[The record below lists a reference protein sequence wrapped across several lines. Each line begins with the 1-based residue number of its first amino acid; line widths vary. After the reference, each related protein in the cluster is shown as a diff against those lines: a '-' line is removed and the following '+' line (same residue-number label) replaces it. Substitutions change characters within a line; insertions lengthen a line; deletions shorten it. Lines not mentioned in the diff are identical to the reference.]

1 MMQPVLRSNA
11 QVLRWL
17 RAIAFA
23 TTTGWALTAM
33 QFRPTVGGYALAV
46 ATGVVS
52 LLSPGIAVLVALVA
66 LSLPILAANFLLG
79 AALLVIGFA
88 SVGYLGQD
96 NGRVFLLL
104 MLTFMCAS
112 GGPVW
117 APAIVAGYV
126 FGASEGAVAAL
137 LAVLA
142 LQAAG
147 LVTGREAVGIVF
159 AGGPLDPLVTF
170 AADKNLLAFGWISK
184 AVGSVEPGS
193 LLGGLSA
200 VRGVALLAVQPVL
213 WGLGAA
219 VAGLVKRPAE
229 DKRRLLFGLI
239 AAVSG
244 IGTLTITSVV
254 ALSMFAPDS
263 PDFGT
268 LGTAAGL
275 SLLVAL
281 VTIGAW
287 EILLRPSA
295 RQADSTARPGSL
307 SAEDA
312 DVDELLRLIATAED
326 QLTAKHTVKATVMI
340 TDMKSFSK
348 MTEEEGSVVSAKN
361 IQRHRD
367 LLLPVIID
375 HHGKGK
381 STGGDGLVA
390 SFDSPTDALYAAVAM
405 QKTLDEY
412 NRTHEGERDIV
423 IRVGMANGEVV
434 LDRGGRPFIGN
445 ALNLAARVMNL
456 ADGGQVYAARPVI
469 DESSAGSIE
478 THSHG
483 EFELKNIAEPVE
495 VVEVMWKQG
504 LQPAPPLVRG
514 E

>member
-1 MMQPVLRSNA
+1 MQRTLKSNA
-11 QVLRWL
+11 QVLRWT

-23 TTTGWALTAM
+23 TTTGWALSAM
-33 QFRPTVGGYALAV
+33 QFRPTAGGYALAV

-66 LSLPILAANFLLG
+66 LSLPVLAADFLLG
-79 AALLVIGFA
+79 AAFLVIGFA

-96 NGRVFLLL
+96 NGRVFLLI
-104 MLTFMCAS
+104 MLAFMCAS

-147 LVTGREAVGIVF
+147 LVAGRETIGIVST
-159 AGGPLDPLVTF
+159 GGPLEPLVSF
-170 AADKNLLAFGWISK
+170 AGDTNLLAFGWIPG
-184 AVGSVEPGS
+184 AVGAVEPGA
-193 LLGGLSA
+193 LLGGFSGI
-200 VRGVALLAVQPVL
+200 RGVALLAVQPVL

-219 VAGLVKRPAE
+219 VAGLVKRPA
-229 DKRRLLFGLI
+229 DSKRRLLFGLV
-239 AAVSG
+239 AAVAG
-244 IGTLTITSVV
+244 VGTLAITSML
-254 ALSMFAPDS
+254 ALSMFAPNP
-263 PDFGT
+263 PDYGS
-268 LGTAAGL
+268 LGAAAGL
-275 SLLVAL
+275 SLIVAL
-281 VTIGAW
+281 VAIGTW
-287 EILLRPSA
+287 ELLFPPTTKP
-295 RQADSTARPGSL
+295 QEGTVQPGSL

-326 QLTAKHTVKATVMI
+326 QLTAKHTVQATVMI

-348 MTEEEGSVVSAKN
+348 MTEEEGSVASAKN

-367 LLLPVIID
+367 LLLPVITS

-390 SFDSPTDALYAAVAM
+390 SFDSPTDAMYAAVAM
-405 QKTLDEY
+405 QQTLDEH

-423 IRVGMANGEVV
+423 IRVGMADGEVV
-434 LDRGGRPFIGN
+434 LDKGGRPFIGN

-456 ADGGQVYAARPVI
+456 ADGGQIYVARSVI
-469 DESSAGSIE
+469 SISSAANIE

-483 EFELKNIAEPVE
+483 EFELKNIAGPVE
-495 VVEVMWKQG
+495 VIEVLWKQG
-504 LQPAPPLVRG
+504 LNPVPPLSRG